1 MFPFINLG
9 WIPGYL
15 QTCSMIK
22 QQKTRNKR
30 HQSLSVD
37 EFGQKVMGYIDRHP
51 RRDYIYSHKLELSKL
66 FSECYDNGE
75 TPEECYSKILNLYGV

>member
-1 MFPFINLG
+1 M
-9 WIPGYL
+9 
-15 QTCSMIK
+15 
-22 QQKTRNKR
+22 QQQQLRNKR

-37 EFGQKVMGYIDRHP
+37 EFGQKVMCYIDSHP
-51 RRDYIYSHKLELSKL
+51 RRDYIYSHTLELSKL

>member
-15 QTCSMIK
+15 QTCSMM
-22 QQKTRNKR
+22 QQLRNKR

-37 EFGQKVMGYIDRHP
+37 EFGQKVMSYIDRHP
-51 RRDYIYSHKLELSKL
+51 RRDYIYSHALELSKL
-66 FSECYDNGE
+66 FAESYDNGE

>member
-15 QTCSMIK
+15 QTCGRM
-22 QQKTRNKR
+22 QQQQLRNKR

-37 EFGQKVMGYIDRHP
+37 EFGQRVMSYIDRLP
-51 RRDYIYSHKLELSKL
+51 RRDYIYSHTIELSQL

-75 TPEECYSKILNLYGV
+75 TPEECYSKVLNLYGE

>member
-1 MFPFINLG
+1 M
-9 WIPGYL
+9 
-15 QTCSMIK
+15 
-22 QQKTRNKR
+22 QQQQLRNKR

-37 EFGQKVMGYIDRHP
+37 EFGQKVMCYIDRHP
-51 RRDYIYSHKLELSKL
+51 RRDDIYSHTLELSKL

>member
-1 MFPFINLG
+1 MFQFINLG

-15 QTCSMIK
+15 QTCSMM
-22 QQKTRNKR
+22 QQLRNKR

-37 EFGQKVMGYIDRHP
+37 EFGQKVMSYIDRLP
-51 RRDYIYSHKLELSKL
+51 RRDYIYSHTLELSKL
-66 FSECYDNGE
+66 FSESYDNGE

>member
-9 WIPGYL
+9 WIPGYI
-15 QTCSMIK
+15 QTCSMMNK
-22 QQKTRNKR
+22 LRNKR

-37 EFGQKVMGYIDRHP
+37 EFGQKVMSYIDRHQS
-51 RRDYIYSHKLELSKL
+51 RDYIYNHTLELSKL
-66 FSECYDNGE
+66 FAESYDNGE

>member
-15 QTCSMIK
+15 QTCSMM
-22 QQKTRNKR
+22 QQLRNKH

-37 EFGQKVMGYIDRHP
+37 EFGQKVMSYIDRHP
-51 RRDYIYSHKLELSKL
+51 RRDYIYNHTLELSKL
-66 FSECYDNGE
+66 FAECYDNGE

>member
-15 QTCSMIK
+15 QTCSMM
-22 QQKTRNKR
+22 QQLRNKR
-30 HQSLSVD
+30 HQSLSLE
-37 EFGQKVMGYIDRHP
+37 EFGQNVMSYIDRHP
-51 RRDYIYSHKLELSKL
+51 KSDYIYSHALELSKL
-66 FSECYDNGE
+66 FSKCYDNGE